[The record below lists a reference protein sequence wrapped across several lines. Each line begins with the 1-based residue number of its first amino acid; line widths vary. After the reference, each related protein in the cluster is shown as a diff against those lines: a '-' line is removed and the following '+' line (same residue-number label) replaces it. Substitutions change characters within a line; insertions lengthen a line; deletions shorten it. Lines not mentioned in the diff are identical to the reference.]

1 MLDPKILR
9 EEPDKI
15 RSMLKARAVN
25 FDLDALIKIDK
36 QKRELIIKTDELRKK
51 RNDISL
57 AIGKSKKEGKDT
69 SSLLD
74 QMKKVSADLE
84 QLESDQNKIETQYT
98 KLAFTI
104 PNLIHESVPVGPD
117 AASNKE
123 IRKWGKVPQFDFK
136 VKDHIDFSQ
145 ALDLVDLERAA
156 KIAGV

>member
-1 MLDPKILR
+1 M
-9 EEPDKI
+9 
-15 RSMLKARAVN
+15 S
-25 FDLDALIKIDK
+25 
-36 QKRELIIKTDELRKK
+36 
-51 RNDISL
+51 S
-57 AIGKSKKEGKDT
+57 GKKDT

-123 IRKWGKVPQFDFK
+123 IRKWGKIPRARFYALKNDLVRLN
-136 VKDHIDFSQ
+136 Q
-145 ALDLVDLERAA
+145 ALINYALDFLSERKYTLVQPPFMINKASMDGAIITEDFENVIYKIQDEDLYLIGTSEHALFSMHS
-156 KIAGV
+156 